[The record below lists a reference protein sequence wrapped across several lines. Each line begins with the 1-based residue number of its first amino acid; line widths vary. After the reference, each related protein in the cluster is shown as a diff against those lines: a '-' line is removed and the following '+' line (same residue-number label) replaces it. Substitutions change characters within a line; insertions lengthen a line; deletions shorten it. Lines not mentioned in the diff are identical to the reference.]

1 MLKWPFREKQ
11 QQMLNWE
18 SWGFLVVIVNQYTK
32 GSRITENGSSLRAG
46 TMERFFEDINENTFD
61 LEISLRLERLS

>member
-11 QQMLNWE
+11 QQMINLE
-18 SWGFLVVIVNQYTK
+18 SWGFLVVFVNQYTK

-46 TMERFFEDINENTFD
+46 AMETFFEDVNENTFD
-61 LEISLRLERLS
+61 IEISLRLKSLS